1 MPSTVSVTVSVA
13 WVTVSVTGATAAPV
27 WRSASATGAL
37 GGAAGAPEADGAEAS
52 AGATGCGGVGWLG
65 CEGAGAVA
73 RAGAPIRA
81 VARRGA
87 GSVAASRCRARRV
100 DGRPARCSRGAAES
114 CCATTSVSGATR
126 TEATPGQP
134 RTPTR
139 VLSTSSATAPAA
151 VIEPLAPRLAKRP
164 RVTRMTPV
172 VGRAR
177 QISTALRRQIAR
189 VGRPVAVLAKPGR
202 VLVGEDEDAPPAI
215 GVVARHARAQQVV
228 AEDQARGLV
237 DAVAVLGRRV
247 LTDIGTG
254 AAHAVGER
262 RVLARERGV
271 VRGAEQRHDQ
281 GARDE
286 QSR

>member
-1 MPSTVSVTVSVA
+1 MPSTVPVTVSVA
-13 WVTVSVTGATAAPV
+13 CVTLSVTGVTAVPT
-27 WRSASATGAL
+27 ASAAGELA
-37 GGAAGAPEADGAEAS
+37 GAAGAPAVDDTAAAAGPDGCGWPEGL
-52 AGATGCGGVGWLG
+52 AGAG
-65 CEGAGAVA
+65 EDAGAVA
-73 RAGAPIRA
+73 RVGARIRA
-81 VARRGA
+81 LARGGD
-87 GSVAASRCRARRV
+87 GSVAASTCPARRV
-100 DGRPARCSRGAAES
+100 DGRPTRCSRGAAES

-126 TEATPGQP
+126 TEATPGHP
-134 RTPTR
+134 RTPTM

-151 VIEPLAPRLAKRP
+151 VTEPLAPRLAKRP

-177 QISTALRRQIAR
+177 QISTALGRQIAR
-189 VGRPVAVLAKPGR
+189 VGRPVAVLTQPGR

-247 LTDIGTG
+247 LTDIRAS

-262 RVLARERGV
+262 RLLPRERGV
-271 VRGAEQRHDQ
+271 V
-281 GARDE
+281 
-286 QSR
+286 